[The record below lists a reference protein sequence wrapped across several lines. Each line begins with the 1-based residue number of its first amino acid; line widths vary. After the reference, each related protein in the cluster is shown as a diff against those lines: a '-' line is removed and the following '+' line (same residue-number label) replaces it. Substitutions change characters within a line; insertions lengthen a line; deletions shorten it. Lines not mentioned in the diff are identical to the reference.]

1 MNNLSIIN
9 KWYNPDHFTTYL
21 SEIRV
26 VRSLSTKDAEMLQSV
41 TIDDP
46 EGIKRLYEDGIL
58 TTRDKIPQYEVEVV
72 WGDKH
77 HTQVM
82 FTANPLAWT
91 LTYNQDQRISTCIPK
106 SEVLT
111 TYEEA
116 LANKQFVQSLYIDEI
131 TMSDYDG
138 SVREIEKVLR
148 RFAKEKA
155 EHYRKILLSM
165 TDVEDLEV
173 RKFDDIIKF

>member
-1 MNNLSIIN
+1 M
-9 KWYNPDHFTTYL
+9 

-26 VRSLSTKDAEMLQSV
+26 VRSVSTKDAERLQSV

-46 EGIKRLYEDGIL
+46 KDIKKLYEDGIL
-58 TTRDKIPQYEVEVV
+58 TTRDKVPQYDIEVV

-77 HTQVM
+77 HTRVM
-82 FTANPLAWT
+82 FKASPLAWT
-91 LTYNQDQRISTCIPK
+91 LIYGQDQRISTCIPK

-116 LANKQFVQSLYIDEI
+116 LANKQFVQSLYIEEI
-131 TMSDYDG
+131 TMSDYDW

-148 RFAKEKA
+148 RFAEERA
-155 EHYRKILLSM
+155 EQYRKILLSM
-165 TDVEDLEV
+165 PDVEDLEV
-173 RKFDDIIKF
+173 RKFDDRLQYRYFSKKTIWQDLEIHFQ